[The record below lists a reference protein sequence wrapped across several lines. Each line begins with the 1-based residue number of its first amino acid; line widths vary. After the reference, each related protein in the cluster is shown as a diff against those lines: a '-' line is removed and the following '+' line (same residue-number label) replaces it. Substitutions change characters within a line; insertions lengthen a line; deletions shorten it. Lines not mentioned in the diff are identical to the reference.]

1 MSAHRAI
8 LLAGGN
14 RGDVAAAMERVAA
27 LLEERAGHVAAMSRI
42 YFSEPWGFEAEGCF
56 QNRAFVVETYLEPE
70 RLLDTTQQIE
80 REMGRSE
87 MAESLERALT
97 GERYASRSMDIDMIF
112 YDARVIS
119 TPRLTV
125 PHPLFHVRAF
135 ALRPVCEVAGD
146 MVHPVLGVSVEELCR
161 DVCGAEE
168 IATEAEAAT
177 EDGVKDAFKEKRVR
191 LWDDDS
197 R

>member
-42 YFSEPWGFEAEGCF
+42 YFSEPWGFEAEGRF

-161 DVCGAEE
+161 AVCGAEK

-177 EDGVKDAFKEKRVR
+177 EDGVKDAIKEKE
-191 LWDDDS
+191 
-197 R
+197 

>member
-1 MSAHRAI
+1 
-8 LLAGGN
+8 
-14 RGDVAAAMERVAA
+14 
-27 LLEERAGHVAAMSRI
+27 
-42 YFSEPWGFEAEGCF
+42 
-56 QNRAFVVETYLEPE
+56 
-70 RLLDTTQQIE
+70 
-80 REMGRSE
+80 
-87 MAESLERALT
+87 
-97 GERYASRSMDIDMIF
+97 MIF

-177 EDGVKDAFKEKRVR
+177 EDGVKDAFKEKE
-191 LWDDDS
+191 
-197 R
+197 

>member
-14 RGDVAAAMERVAA
+14 RGDVAAAMERVAV

-42 YFSEPWGFEAEGCF
+42 YFSEPWGFEAEGRF
-56 QNRAFVVETYLEPE
+56 LNRAFVVETYLEPE

-80 REMGRSE
+80 CEMGRSE

-161 DVCGAEE
+161 DVCGTEE
-168 IATEAEAAT
+168 TEAAT
-177 EDGVKDAFKEKRVR
+177 EDGVKDAIKEKE
-191 LWDDDS
+191 
-197 R
+197 

>member
-14 RGDVAAAMERVAA
+14 RGDVAAAMRRVAA

-42 YFSEPWGFEAEGCF
+42 YSSEPWGFEAEGRF
-56 QNRAFVVETYLEPE
+56 QNRAFVVETDLEPE
-70 RLLDTTQQIE
+70 RLLDATQQIE
-80 REMGRSE
+80 REMGRSA
-87 MAESLERALT
+87 MAESLERAVT

-146 MVHPVLGVSVEELCR
+146 MVHPVLGVTVAELCR
-161 DVCGAEE
+161 NVCG
-168 IATEAEAAT
+168 T
-177 EDGVKDAFKEKRVR
+177 EDMDTVVAAQSADGAKDCY
-191 LWDDDS
+191 
-197 R
+197 

>member
-42 YFSEPWGFEAEGCF
+42 YFSEPWGFEAEGRF

-70 RLLDTTQQIE
+70 RLLDITQQIE

-168 IATEAEAAT
+168 TEKAEA
-177 EDGVKDAFKEKRVR
+177 EDGVKDATKEKRVR

>member
-1 MSAHRAI
+1 MARAV
-8 LLAGGN
+8 LLTGGN
-14 RGDVAAAMERVAA
+14 LGEVAQTLATARRKLA
-27 LLEERAGHVAAMSRI
+27 ERAGREVAASTL
-42 YFSEPWGFEAEGCF
+42 YESEPWGFEAEGRF

-70 RLLDTTQQIE
+70 RLLDITQQIE

-168 IATEAEAAT
+168 TEVEA
-177 EDGVKDAFKEKRVR
+177 EDGVKDAIKEKE
-191 LWDDDS
+191 
-197 R
+197 